1 MDRTLFS
8 EKGHQ
13 FRALCRHPM
22 TSPVGPDPTFPSI
35 VASRAHTTPDVA
47 FVRFED
53 AVLSYAQ
60 LDARAAAV
68 AAGFA
73 VLGITKGDRVAIIA
87 PNRIEMVELFFG
99 LARLGAVQLPLNAFL
114 KGEFLRHQ
122 LANSKASVL
131 VVDEA
136 GLAAV
141 GPLIPVLPELRHLI
155 VLDGP
160 AGDGIHL
167 PHTNYADI
175 RAAPPDAAP
184 APEVSPT
191 DTASIMYTSGTT
203 GLPKGCVLSHGYYVR
218 SGRRF
223 CEALQLTDED
233 VVWSPLPLFHAGSH
247 LSVIMLALLSGARLA
262 IEREFSARAC
272 ITRARE
278 VGATLLV
285 GSGAIGAALLSLPVS
300 PDDREHPIKTMM
312 IVPLPEEVQDRLGQ
326 RYGCDVLTEGFGQT
340 ECTPISIAPR
350 LSTDRDHGGCG
361 LPAADL
367 DVTLF
372 DDKHRVVAN
381 GHAGEICLR
390 PREPHAMFDGYLGE
404 DGRTVLDP
412 FENGWYH
419 TGDSARWRDSG
430 QLMFVDRKKD
440 ALRRRGENV
449 SSLELEAA
457 IARHPGVA
465 AVAVHAV
472 PSSQTEDDIKA
483 CIVPVPGA
491 HLDAASLFEYLSTHI
506 PYFAVPR
513 YVELVDSLPTNAVGR
528 VMKHVLRDR
537 QSPHLTWD
545 FEALGLVVP
554 RADRRSA
561 SPGGALKAVL
571 GKEISLGRI
580 SRRRDDP
587 S

>member
-1 MDRTLFS
+1 
-8 EKGHQ
+8 
-13 FRALCRHPM
+13 M

-141 GPLIPVLPELRHLI
+141 GPLIPVLPELRHLV

-223 CEALQLTDED
+223 CEALQLTDE
-233 VVWSPLPLFHAGSH
+233 
-247 LSVIMLALLSGARLA
+247 
-262 IEREFSARAC
+262 
-272 ITRARE
+272 
-278 VGATLLV
+278 
-285 GSGAIGAALLSLPVS
+285 
-300 PDDREHPIKTMM
+300 
-312 IVPLPEEVQDRLGQ
+312 
-326 RYGCDVLTEGFGQT
+326 
-340 ECTPISIAPR
+340 
-350 LSTDRDHGGCG
+350 
-361 LPAADL
+361 
-367 DVTLF
+367 
-372 DDKHRVVAN
+372 
-381 GHAGEICLR
+381 
-390 PREPHAMFDGYLGE
+390 
-404 DGRTVLDP
+404 
-412 FENGWYH
+412 
-419 TGDSARWRDSG
+419 
-430 QLMFVDRKKD
+430 
-440 ALRRRGENV
+440 
-449 SSLELEAA
+449 
-457 IARHPGVA
+457 
-465 AVAVHAV
+465 
-472 PSSQTEDDIKA
+472 
-483 CIVPVPGA
+483 
-491 HLDAASLFEYLSTHI
+491 
-506 PYFAVPR
+506 
-513 YVELVDSLPTNAVGR
+513 
-528 VMKHVLRDR
+528 
-537 QSPHLTWD
+537 
-545 FEALGLVVP
+545 
-554 RADRRSA
+554 
-561 SPGGALKAVL
+561 
-571 GKEISLGRI
+571 
-580 SRRRDDP
+580 
-587 S
+587 